1 VEARG
6 GGGAEGFCGQVG
18 MAGGVAGWGCDSH
31 CLDGRRE
38 VRFCEKAEVMENRQ
52 GEGNEAE
59 ER

>member
-1 VEARG
+1 
-6 GGGAEGFCGQVG
+6 

-59 ER
+59 RLGFEWEEALP